1 MLAQRQLRLAVLG
14 YASALTGEWV
24 FTVALA
30 VVAFRDGGAAGV
42 GLVAVVRLLPSAV
55 GAPFISAFADRARRE
70 RVLAVVSVVRAAA
83 IGGAALLL
91 ALDAH
96 RVFVYALFVVATA
109 ALSVF
114 HPAHSALVPLL
125 CTTTAELTSANVVCI
140 FMESC
145 ATLAGPVLA
154 GALLVWSGAGAVFA
168 AAALMSLVAATLFLR
183 LRYDAPRST
192 EPAPRRR
199 IVRDTLDGLRT
210 VGRHRELRWL
220 FGVGFAQ
227 TYTRGALNV
236 FTVVI
241 AFQLLGIGEP
251 GVAALS
257 AAVGVGGII
266 GSLGVS
272 L

>member
-1 MLAQRQLRLAVLG
+1 
-14 YASALTGEWV
+14 
-24 FTVALA
+24 
-30 VVAFRDGGAAGV
+30 
-42 GLVAVVRLLPSAV
+42 
-55 GAPFISAFADRARRE
+55 
-70 RVLAVVSVVRAAA
+70 
-83 IGGAALLL
+83 
-91 ALDAH
+91 
-96 RVFVYALFVVATA
+96 
-109 ALSVF
+109 
-114 HPAHSALVPLL
+114 
-125 CTTTAELTSANVVCI
+125 LTSANVVCI

-154 GALLVWSGAGAVFA
+154 GALLVWSGADTVFA

-220 FGVGFAQ
+220 FGIGFAQ

-257 AAVGVGGII
+257 AAVGIGGII

-272 L
+272 LLVGSRHLGLWLIVALVLWGAPIAVIGIAPEALVAYALVAVVGLANSIIDVPLFTLPVRLVRDSVLSRVVRRVREHHHDRSRAWIRHDSPGDRSLEPPRRHDRDGPAATDRRRRRVATARGP